1 MADGDQ
7 DPDDELDLDVDP
19 PAEADLEDVGLD
31 SDEQDETPEDPP
43 DETPAAA
50 QPKDQPA
57 QDEPRQPSRRDRRIA
72 TLTREVQ
79 ERDRRLAETNRRIDD
94 LIARQA
100 QPQHQGETP
109 EQRAQRFAIMTPDE
123 RIAETLRESEQRHNA
138 TLSQMQMQ
146 MLDTADRTSF
156 QTKAAVDPLYAKWG
170 PKVEG
175 KLAELRAKG
184 NNVER
189 EVLLKFLI
197 GEAALERRGSKE
209 GRQEVRQ
216 AARRVQSQRTRP
228 GNSGG
233 DTQAQRR
240 QTTSL
245 ERRLENEA
253 I

>member
-7 DPDDELDLDVDP
+7 DPDDELDLEIDP
-19 PAEADLEDVGLD
+19 TEPDLEDEPGDPV
-31 SDEQDETPEDPP
+31 DEPEPTGDEPE
-43 DETPAAA
+43 
-50 QPKDQPA
+50 DQPA
-57 QDEPRQPSRRDRRIA
+57 VAQDQQAQEPPRPPSRREARIR
-72 TLTREVQ
+72 TLTE
-79 ERDRRLAETNRRIDD
+79 ENRRKDQDLAETRRRLDE
-94 LIARQA
+94 LTARVI
-100 QPQHQGETP
+100 QPQQQGETP
-109 EQRAQRFAIMTPDE
+109 EQRAQRFALMTPQE
-123 RIAETLRESEQRHNA
+123 QIAETLRESENRHAAQLHNV
-138 TLSQMQMQ
+138 QQQ

-240 QTTSL
+240 QTVSL